1 MASIGR
7 LIIQI
12 PKRGH
17 NIVALRTMSGNPAPA
32 GEGGH
37 NFTLT
42 ETQQEVSIFCLIL
55 KSDLF

>member
-42 ETQQEVSIFCLIL
+42 ETQQEVSIF
-55 KSDLF
+55 F